1 MAAVKELSAIF
12 LFHFFLKLCL
22 GEITVVCGKYEQ
34 SGHCDDLLYT
44 IQLQVQQHGCRMPP
58 RSYLRFLISFLKLY
72 FGQIAAVSCKSDYLT
87 SRFATFFFHNT
98 AASASIPNIYS
109 KDTWRQSMNLEFI
122 MIGQLVIVKVTLPI
136 CIIQPVLNYSYLVYH
151 CCRVQVCVMLLNKKN
166 SVDPSFQLPM
176 DVKQYFY

>member
-1 MAAVKELSAIF
+1 MICFIQYSCKCNNMAVACHQI
-12 LFHFFLKLCL
+12 
-22 GEITVVCGKYEQ
+22 
-34 SGHCDDLLYT
+34 CDL
-44 IQLQVQQHGCRMPP
+44 
-58 RSYLRFLISFLKLY
+58 LISFLKLY
-72 FGQIAAVSCKSDYLT
+72 FGQIAAVPCKSDYLT
-87 SRFATFFFHNT
+87 SRLATFFFHNT

-166 SVDPSFQLPM
+166 SVD

>member
-1 MAAVKELSAIF
+1 MNSQDTVMICFIQYSCKCNNMAVACHQEVI
-12 LFHFFLKLCL
+12 
-22 GEITVVCGKYEQ
+22 
-34 SGHCDDLLYT
+34 CDL
-44 IQLQVQQHGCRMPP
+44 
-58 RSYLRFLISFLKLY
+58 LISFLKLY
-72 FGQIAAVSCKSDYLT
+72 FGQIAAVSYKSDYLT
-87 SRFATFFFHNT
+87 SRLATFFFHNT